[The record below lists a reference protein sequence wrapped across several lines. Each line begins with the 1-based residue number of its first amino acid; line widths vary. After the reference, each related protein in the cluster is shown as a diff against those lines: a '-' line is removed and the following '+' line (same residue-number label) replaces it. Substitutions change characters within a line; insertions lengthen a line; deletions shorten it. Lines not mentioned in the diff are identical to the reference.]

1 MDPYKVL
8 GVSRSD
14 SDDDIKRAYRNLSRR
29 YHPDANM
36 NNPNKD
42 AVEEKFK
49 QINIAYDQIMNER
62 KGGAGQSAGR
72 GPGSSYGY
80 RQAGFSDDSAF
91 GGFSDA
97 FRRNNERQQ
106 QSSGISP
113 EMQAAVNYI
122 RNGRSSEAMHAL
134 LEVPDYERN
143 GTWYYLA
150 SVASQGMGNMANA
163 QSFISRAI
171 QLEPNNPTFREF
183 SERLNNIGAGGWY
196 ETGRAAY
203 GNPYGSS
210 SSSWC
215 TDLICMN
222 LMCFCCRC

>member
-1 MDPYKVL
+1 MDPYKIL
-8 GVSRSD
+8 GVSRSA
-14 SDDDIKRAYRNLSRR
+14 SDDEIKKAYRNLSRR
-29 YHPDANM
+29 YHPDANL

-42 AVEEKFK
+42 AIEEKFK

-62 KGGAGQSAGR
+62 KGGAGYYNSGR

-97 FRRNNERQQ
+97 FRRNNESQQ
-106 QSSGISP
+106 AGISP
-113 EMQAAVNYI
+113 EIQAAVNYI
-122 RNGRSSEAMHAL
+122 RNGRYQEAMHAL
-134 LEVPDYERN
+134 LEVPENERN
-143 GTWYYLA
+143 GTWFYLA
-150 SVASQGMGNMANA
+150 SAASQGMGNMANA

-183 SERLNNIGAGGWY
+183 SERLNNINTGGWY

-210 SSSWC
+210 NSSWC
-215 TDLICMN
+215 ADLICMN